1 MSGLPTQTQYIN
13 SHEGGNPEALRNIA
27 YHLHNDFIEAG
38 SLQGIAGIIA
48 LLCFFSLVYLAR
60 RHMDTNAMLIL
71 LILPTIL
78 IGMVDTLFI
87 DQRYVTNLT
96 LMLVIYLTP
105 TADAA

>member
-1 MSGLPTQTQYIN
+1 
-13 SHEGGNPEALRNIA
+13 
-27 YHLHNDFIEAG
+27 

-48 LLCFFSLVYLAR
+48 LVCFFSLVYLAR

-96 LMLVIYLTP
+96 LMLVIYLTLQP
-105 TADAA
+105 TPPSLPLYQSKEKKV